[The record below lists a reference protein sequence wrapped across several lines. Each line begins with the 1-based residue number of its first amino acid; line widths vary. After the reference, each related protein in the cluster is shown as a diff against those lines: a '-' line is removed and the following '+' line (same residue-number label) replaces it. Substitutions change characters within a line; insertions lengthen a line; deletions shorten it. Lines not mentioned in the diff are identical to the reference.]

1 MGAVR
6 FRVLGPLEA
15 TRAGAPVALGGSR
28 PRAVLAALL
37 LAGGHQMRMDALV
50 DAVWGDSPPDTAVK
64 TVQKYVSQLRAQLG
78 TPGLIVSGADGY
90 RLVTAD
96 VDSRDFEALVAEG
109 MDERS
114 PERAAAALTRALE
127 LWRGEPYPDL
137 PDLAS
142 AQTERRRLVEQRM
155 AAIEALA
162 EARLALGQHA
172 AMIGW
177 LHELVAAYPLRERL
191 WGLLMRALYRGGRQ
205 AEALAAF
212 ARLRATLIDELGAD
226 PTPGLQA
233 LHERILRHE
242 EETPPRPARGPRLGA
257 PPLHLTRLVGRDRE
271 ITYLT
276 SALGSHR
283 LVTLTGPAGSGKT
296 RIAAELFDR
305 SGAGHHGA

>member
-1 MGAVR
+1 M
-6 FRVLGPLEA
+6 
-15 TRAGAPVALGGSR
+15 S
-28 PRAVLAALL
+28 PRA
-37 LAGGHQMRMDALV
+37 
-50 DAVWGDSPPDTAVK
+50 S
-64 TVQKYVSQLRAQLG
+64 
-78 TPGLIVSGADGY
+78 
-90 RLVTAD
+90 
-96 VDSRDFEALVAEG
+96 
-109 MDERS
+109 DERS

-177 LHELVAAYPLRERL
+177 LHELVAAHPLRERL

-212 ARLRATLIDELGAD
+212 ARLRATLVEELGAD

-305 SGAGHHGA
+305 YTTGRHDGDACFVELAGVTDPNRVASASPTPSAWASSPAAGSPSCWPTAWPPAGCCWCSTTANTCSTPRPTWSRAC